1 MKNSLCW
8 VDDKSNGPMAQS
20 SQFPYRG
27 LWNPFDD
34 EKERHDPG
42 CVEDHLL
49 LANADRNHRWPQS
62 DLLILR

>member
-1 MKNSLCW
+1 
-8 VDDKSNGPMAQS
+8 MAQS

-34 EKERHDPG
+34 EKGRHDPG